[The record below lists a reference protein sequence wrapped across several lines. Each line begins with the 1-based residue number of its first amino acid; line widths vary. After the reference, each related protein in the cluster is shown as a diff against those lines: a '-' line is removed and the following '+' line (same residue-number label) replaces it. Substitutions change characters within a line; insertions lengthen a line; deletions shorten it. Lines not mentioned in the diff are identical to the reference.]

1 MSALLLATF
10 QRLEE
15 AEIQYCLLRDADQ
28 LERLDELTEV
38 DLLVAG
44 HQFQRLQQ
52 LLTQSGFV
60 ALPSWGHAPHH
71 FFVIY
76 HAGSDRW
83 LKLDIVTEIAFGHPY
98 HTLYTTLAGDCLA
111 RRQWQKGVFILS
123 AECEVAT
130 LLLHCLLDKGRFDPH
145 RAQRLQMLQRE
156 VKEKAY
162 LTELLQLWGKPDLRW
177 ATIARMIEREEWD
190 DLLALRGAIKRHLTQ
205 MQPVAYQTRQLSQ
218 RLLRKGSKLV
228 KARNPQSISV
238 AILAPDGAGKSTV
251 VEGIQKSFYFPV
263 YTTYMGLYQK
273 GNKRGLASL
282 LAKAG
287 FGGRLLLQWQ
297 RYLTARVQQ
306 AQRKLVIFDRYSYD
320 ALLPSAK
327 PLSRA
332 QQWRRWL
339 LGHSC
344 PSPDLVIFLDAP
356 GAVLYARKGE
366 HSAAAL
372 EEQRQAYLAL
382 QSQLPQM
389 VVIDAT
395 QPPDLVRRRVITQ
408 IWRTYL
414 RRQLG
419 NHTDDSVEKVIFD
432 LCAQE

>member
-1 MSALLLATF
+1 
-10 QRLEE
+10 
-15 AEIQYCLLRDADQ
+15 
-28 LERLDELTEV
+28 
-38 DLLVAG
+38 
-44 HQFQRLQQ
+44 
-52 LLTQSGFV
+52 
-60 ALPSWGHAPHH
+60 
-71 FFVIY
+71 
-76 HAGSDRW
+76 
-83 LKLDIVTEIAFGHPY
+83 
-98 HTLYTTLAGDCLA
+98 
-111 RRQWQKGVFILS
+111 
-123 AECEVAT
+123 
-130 LLLHCLLDKGRFDPH
+130 
-145 RAQRLQMLQRE
+145 
-156 VKEKAY
+156 
-162 LTELLQLWGKPDLRW
+162 
-177 ATIARMIEREEWD
+177 
-190 DLLALRGAIKRHLTQ
+190 
-205 MQPVAYQTRQLSQ
+205 MQPVAYQGRKLSQ
-218 RLLRKGSKLV
+218 RLLRKGSKWL
-228 KARNPQSISV
+228 KARTPQSISV

-273 GNKRGLASL
+273 GSKRGLPSL

-320 ALLPSAK
+320 ALLPAAK

-344 PSPDLVIFLDAP
+344 PAPDLVIFLDAP

-382 QSQLPQM
+382 QAQLPQM

-395 QPPDLVRRRVITQ
+395 QPPDLVRCRVITQ